1 MDTAEDNIT
10 NLQTA
15 IDTVQADVD
24 QNETDADAAVATV
37 QADVDQNETDADA
50 AVLTLD
56 ASLTDLSDNQSK
68 IVGELSSGSYDSD
81 LFYKMDVVKIPL
93 SEEYI

>member
-15 IDTVQADVD
+15 ID
-24 QNETDADAAVATV
+24 TV